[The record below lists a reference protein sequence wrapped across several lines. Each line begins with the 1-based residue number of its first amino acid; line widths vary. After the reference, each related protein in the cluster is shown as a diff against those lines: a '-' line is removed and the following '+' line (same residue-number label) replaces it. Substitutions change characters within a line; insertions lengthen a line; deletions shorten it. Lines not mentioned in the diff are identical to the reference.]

1 MKLCVFLLQH
11 YLWLGVKKVTP
22 RYRFISKTMNQGVT
36 QEESLALIDITQEMN
51 VYNHSR
57 MYDLNSL
64 VETVE
69 VDKILFA
76 LKVCD
81 ANRTRAAEM
90 LGLKRTCLL
99 AKMRKYSIS

>member
-1 MKLCVFLLQH
+1 MLLLQH

-51 VYNHSR
+51 AYNHAR
-57 MYDLNSL
+57 MYDLNGL
-64 VETVE
+64 VETIE
-69 VDKILFA
+69 VDKITHA
-76 LKVCD
+76 LKICSG
-81 ANRTRAAEM
+81 NRTRAAEM